1 MNNKKKVKVCLSSS
15 DFKKYSDRSS
25 TVVVVDL
32 LRATSVIST
41 AFEYG
46 IKAIIPVR
54 KLEEALKYKDIANHI
69 IAAERNTLRIEG
81 FDYGNSPYHYMNN
94 NIKGKVLA
102 LTTTNGTKA
111 IHLAKEHKVI
121 TGSFINIDAV
131 VSFLVEEN
139 NDVIILCSGWRGFFN
154 LEDSIFAGAL
164 ADKLLCFNNFSANC
178 DSLQASIQLYY
189 SGKDNLFDYLSRSS
203 YRKRNSSV
211 EVIKD
216 TKFCLNPTFSSKIVP
231 LFVDGRLIKA

>member
-1 MNNKKKVKVCLSSS
+1 MNTNKNIQVCFSASQFES
-15 DFKKYSDRSS
+15 YIDHSS

-46 IKAIIPVR
+46 IDAVIPVR
-54 KLEEALKYKDIANHI
+54 TLEEALSYKNLSNHI
-69 IAAERNTLRIEG
+69 IAAERNTLLIEG
-81 FDYGNSPYHYMNN
+81 FDYGNSPYHYMNTD
-94 NIKGKVLA
+94 IKGKILA

-111 IHLAKEHKVI
+111 IHLAKNHKVI
-121 TGSFINIDAV
+121 TGSFVNIDAV
-131 VSFLVEEN
+131 VKYLVQDN
-139 NDVIILCSGWRGFFN
+139 NDVIILCSGWKGFFN

-164 ADKLLCFNNFSANC
+164 ADRLLSFNTFTSNC

-189 SGKDNLFDYLSRSS
+189 SGKENLFEYLRTSS
-203 YRKRNSSV
+203 YRNRNNSA

-216 TKFCLNPTFSSKIVP
+216 TQFCLNPTISSDIVP
-231 LFVDGRLIKA
+231 FFVNGKLIKA